1 VPKKRKPI
9 IVTVA
14 DDALKNINELAAQL
28 TAKGMKVDRVL
39 PITGIISGSCASTKM
54 GELENVDGVTS
65 VEEEASAEIPPPGST
80 LQ

>member
-14 DDALKNINELAAQL
+14 DDALRNIDELAAKL
-28 TAKGMKVDRVL
+28 EAKGMKVDSVL
-39 PITGIISGSCASTKM
+39 PITGIISGSCASARM
-54 GELENVDGVTS
+54 SELESVDGVTS
-65 VEEEASAEIPPPGST
+65 VEEEASAELPPSDSS

>member
-1 VPKKRKPI
+1 MPKKRKPI

-14 DDALKNINELAAQL
+14 DDALKNIHELAARL
-28 TAKGMKVDRVL
+28 VAKGMKVDRVL
-39 PITGIISGSCASTKM
+39 PTTGIISGSCASTKM

-65 VEEEASAEIPPPGST
+65 VEEEASAELPPPGSS